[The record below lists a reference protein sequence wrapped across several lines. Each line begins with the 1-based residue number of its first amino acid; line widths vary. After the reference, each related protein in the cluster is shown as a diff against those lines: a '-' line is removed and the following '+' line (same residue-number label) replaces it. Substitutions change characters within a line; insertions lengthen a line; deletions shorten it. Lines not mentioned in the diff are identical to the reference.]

1 MSDNF
6 ITFDALRNFATLATV
21 LVIVT
26 QFSKG
31 AWDWL
36 TALVTVG
43 RLARL
48 PTRLLV
54 FGYALGIL
62 FLQGSRAGP
71 WTPEALVSTVLN
83 AVFVTL
89 AAMKAYESVAPSMQ
103 RLTNGHSSTA
113 AAPVTALTPDW
124 SQFLKDWA
132 SAELPATPAPPP
144 GQPPPEGSG

>member
-1 MSDNF
+1 MTDNF

-26 QFSKG
+26 QFTKS

-62 FLQGSRAGP
+62 FLQGARAGP
-71 WTPEALVSTVLN
+71 WTPEAVVSTVLN
-83 AVFVTL
+83 AIFITL
-89 AAMKAYESVAPSMQ
+89 AAMKAYESVAPSVQ
-103 RLTNGHSSTA
+103 RLTGGYGTPA
-113 AAPVTALTPDW
+113 AAPVTAFKSDY
-124 SQFLKDWA
+124 A
-132 SAELPATPAPPP
+132 SSRVFEELPATPAPPP

>member
-1 MSDNF
+1 MTDNF

-26 QFSKG
+26 QFTKG

-43 RLARL
+43 RLTRL

-54 FGYALGIL
+54 FGYALGLL
-62 FLQGSRAGP
+62 FLGARAGP
-71 WTPEALVSTVLN
+71 WTPEAMVSTVLN

-103 RLTNGHSSTA
+103 RLTVGYDSTA
-113 AAPVTALTPDW
+113 AAPATALNPNW
-124 SQFLKDWA
+124 SQVFK
-132 SAELPATPAPPP
+132 ELPATPAPPAP
-144 GQPPPEGSG
+144 PPRQPPPEGSG